1 MGLTKNSILRIFFIC
16 GSLIGIIGTMIG
28 MKIGVLFVNYISEIQ
43 SVVEYFIGSS
53 IWNPELRFLTQVPAI
68 LRLEDTIFVIIVS
81 LSISFVIT
89 YFPARKAAN
98 LDPVDALK
106 YE

>member
-1 MGLTKNSILRIFFIC
+1 MLLENGNYHL
-16 GSLIGIIGTMIG
+16 
-28 MKIGVLFVNYISEIQ
+28 LFVNYISEIRGL
-43 SVVEYFIGSS
+43 VEYFVGTS

-68 LRLEDTIFVIIVS
+68 LRIEDVTFVLLVS

-98 LDPVDALK
+98 LDPIDALK